1 MAVVIPELFSAA
13 INARMETSLRI
24 GKVAFDATSIAENIK
39 ECGDTIH
46 FPVVDRIGKAIT
58 MKKGD
63 KLTPHQLSMTDN
75 VAKVKM
81 VGDAVELFDIDRCRL
96 FICLL
101 IPLFSILN
109 VVV

>member
-13 INARMETSLRI
+13 VNARMETSLRI

-46 FPVVDRIGKAIT
+46 FPIVDRIGKAVT

-63 KLTPHQLSMTDN
+63 KLVPNQLSMTDN
-75 VAKVKM
+75 VAEVKM
-81 VGDAVELFDIDRCRL
+81 VVHGCTPYSLLTMRCGLMLRL
-96 FICLL
+96 SMML
-101 IPLFSILN
+101 
-109 VVV
+109 